1 MALGREHA
9 AGRGAILMAVN
20 VNFSEGQGDLPP
32 DAYAPGDDPRA
43 SAVRATVEAAAR
55 NAAAASTDGSDWWD
69 KLGNSNGEDWQNQ
82 VTDALARGLITEE
95 QARALWDGY
104 IQLLSVYEQEEYS
117 LGIDL
122 GVALSPIAQMLGT
135 NPTAAVG
142 QLNVLIS
149 QVENLADR
157 AQAKLEFSSREAHRE
172 WQRGFDVSREDRL
185 ARGQEAEIAQWDIRN
200 RFSQAELEAE
210 NRRAELGAL
219 ETAARTRADLA
230 ASALSA
236 RSSLSG
242 ALFGRAGGFPY
253 PGAAGPSPSASGL
266 HSLGE
271 QFGAVVT
278 PPYQFTG
285 GPVVVPD
292 VTSTI
297 EFQRALQRADELAN
311 RQLHTPVVVPI
322 GPGGVDPGVE

>member
-1 MALGREHA
+1 MAINPV
-9 AGRGAILMAVN
+9 ILD
-20 VNFSEGQGDLPP
+20 EGQGDPP
-32 DAYAPGDDPRA
+32 SDAYAPGDDPRRLA
-43 SAVRATVEAAAR
+43 APGSGQGWNWATWMGQQGDRDE
-55 NAAAASTDGSDWWD
+55 T
-69 KLGNSNGEDWQNQ
+69 DWQNQ
-82 VTDALARGLITEE
+82 VTDALAAGLITEE
-95 QARALWDGY
+95 QAQALWDGY
-104 IQLLSVYEQEEYS
+104 LQLLSVYEGEEFA

-122 GVALSPIAQMLGT
+122 NAALSPIAQMLGT

-142 QLNVLIS
+142 QLNALFG
-149 QVENLADR
+149 QVQNLVTQTQNRMTYEATQ
-157 AQAKLEFSSREAHRE
+157 AQNE

-278 PPYQFTG
+278 HPYQFTG

-297 EFQRALQRADELAN
+297 EFQRALQRADALAN